1 MKLFLLGFMGSGKS
15 KWGKKIAKQLAM
27 PFFDLDDEVE
37 KSANKSITEL
47 FQERGEDAFRLL
59 ESEVLANIIAQ
70 NETFVLST
78 GGGTP
83 CFNNNME
90 LMNQSGKTIY
100 LNVDSTIL
108 YGRLKTAKMNRPLIA
123 NLSDDELKVF
133 IEDSL
138 CKRVS
143 FYSKAAAITS
153 DSNLT
158 AKKILDLI

>member
-15 KWGKKIAKQLAM
+15 KLGKKVASQLTV

-37 KSANKSITEL
+37 KSAGKSITEL
-47 FQERGEDAFRLL
+47 FQESGEEAFRSL
-59 ESEVLANIIAQ
+59 ESEVLVNIISK
-70 NETFVLST
+70 NEAFVLST

-83 CFNNNME
+83 CFNDNME

-108 YGRLKTAKMNRPLIA
+108 YGRLRTAKKKRPLIA
-123 NLSDDELKVF
+123 NLSDEELKDF
-133 IEDSL
+133 IEVSL
-138 CKRVS
+138 SKRNT
-143 FYSKAAAITS
+143 FYFHAAVIAS
-153 DSNLT
+153 ESNMT

>member
-70 NETFVLST
+70 NEAFVLST

-138 CKRVS
+138 RKRVS
-143 FYSKAAAITS
+143 FYSQAAAITS

>member
-15 KWGKKIAKQLAM
+15 KLGKKLASQLSV

-37 KSANKSITEL
+37 KSAAKSITEL
-47 FQERGEDAFRLL
+47 FQESGEEAFRLL
-59 ESEVLANIIAQ
+59 ESEVLANIIAK
-70 NETFVLST
+70 NEAFVIST

-83 CFNNNME
+83 CFNDNME

-108 YGRLKTAKMNRPLIA
+108 YGRLKTAKEKRPLIA
-123 NLSDDELKVF
+123 NLSDTELKDF

-138 CKRVS
+138 LKRNT
-143 FYSKAAAITS
+143 FYSQAALIAS
-153 DSNLT
+153 ESNLT

>member
-15 KWGKKIAKQLAM
+15 KLGKKVANRLKL
-27 PFFDLDDEVE
+27 PFFDLDDEIE
-37 KSANKSITEL
+37 RIKGKSISKL
-47 FQERGEDAFRLL
+47 FQESGEEAFRLL
-59 ESEVLANIIAQ
+59 ESKVLSELISQ
-70 NETFVLST
+70 HESFVLST

-100 LNVDSTIL
+100 LDVDSTIL
-108 YGRLKTAKMNRPLIA
+108 YGRLKTAKANRPLIA

-133 IEDSL
+133 VDDSL
-138 CKRVS
+138 RKRVT
-143 FYSKAAAITS
+143 FYSQASVIAS

-158 AKKILDLI
+158 ANKILNLI